1 MNKASFQAGYGGSMS
16 QEKTRPISVA
26 DMRNAAYAAST
37 AEIERR
43 ELIAAKEQEEL
54 ERIASLAGSAELVL
68 ELEAKLAA
76 EVDSRKRA
84 QIEASFAKKKLEQLL
99 NAVSGALGRD
109 VRPLGLVQLGVALT
123 DSKSKLTT
131 LAGYI
136 ERSLTLEDL
145 IVLKRVAS
153 NLGVTQPQTMVE
165 TAQLMGLNV
174 RRAV

>member
-1 MNKASFQAGYGGSMS
+1 MS

-26 DMRNAAYAAST
+26 DMRSTAYAAPT

-43 ELIAAKEQEEL
+43 ELIAAKEQEDL
-54 ERIASLAGSAELVL
+54 ERIANLAGSAELVL

-84 QIEASFAKKKLEQLL
+84 QIEANFAKKKLEQLL
-99 NAVSGALGRD
+99 DAVSGALGRD
-109 VRPLGLVQLGVALT
+109 VRLLDLVQLGVALT
-123 DSKSKLTT
+123 NSKSKLTT

-136 ERSLTLEDL
+136 ERSLSLEDL
-145 IVLKRVAS
+145 VVLKRIAS
-153 NLGVTQPQTMVE
+153 NLGVTQPQTMAE
-165 TAQLMGLNV
+165 AAQLMGLSV

>member
-1 MNKASFQAGYGGSMS
+1 MS
-16 QEKTRPISVA
+16 QEKSRSISVA
-26 DMRNAAYAAST
+26 DMRNAAYAAPT

-54 ERIASLAGSAELVL
+54 ERIANLAGSAELVL

-84 QIEASFAKKKLEQLL
+84 QIEANFAKKKLEQLL
-99 NAVSGALGRD
+99 DAVSEALGRD
-109 VRPLGLVQLGVALT
+109 VRPLGLVQLGVVLT
-123 DSKSKLTT
+123 DSKSKLAT

-136 ERSLTLEDL
+136 ERSLSLEDL
-145 IVLKRVAS
+145 VVLKRVAS
-153 NLGVTQPQTMVE
+153 NLGVTQPQTMAE
-165 TAQLMGLNV
+165 AAQLMGLSV